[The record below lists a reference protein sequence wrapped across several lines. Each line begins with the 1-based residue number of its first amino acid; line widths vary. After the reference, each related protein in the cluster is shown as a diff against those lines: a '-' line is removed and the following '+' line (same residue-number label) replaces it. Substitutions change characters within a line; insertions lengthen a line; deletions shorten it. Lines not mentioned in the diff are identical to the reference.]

1 MQYVLGTSSGYSAFL
16 LNCMATIRSKPII
29 QRSPRGK
36 GVGDFLCVLEEMGK
50 DKFDD
55 ISLLL
60 ITEVYTCL
68 APSEN
73 PFAVQRTLWHD
84 FHTLRNSESVKNTW
98 KFFISSLHPPMCECE
113 LTIQLLLD
121 TML

>member
-1 MQYVLGTSSGYSAFL
+1 
-16 LNCMATIRSKPII
+16 MATIRSKPII

-36 GVGDFLCVLEEMGK
+36 GVGDLLCFLEEMGK

-60 ITEVYTCL
+60 ITEVYTRL

-84 FHTLRNSESVKNTW
+84 FHTLRNSESVKKNMEVLH
-98 KFFISSLHPPMCECE
+98 FFPACP
-113 LTIQLLLD
+113 D
-121 TML
+121 V